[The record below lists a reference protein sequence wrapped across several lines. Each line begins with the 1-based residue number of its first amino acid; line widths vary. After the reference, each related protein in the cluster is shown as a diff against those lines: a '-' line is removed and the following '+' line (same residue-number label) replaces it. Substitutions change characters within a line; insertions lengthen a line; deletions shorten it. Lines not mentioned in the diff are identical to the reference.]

1 MRVPKR
7 TAYAMAIA
15 ISIVILLVLMV
26 YLLAFSMVKVSGVVD
41 HKTITGIRDQT
52 LYSLVVMYPWGIQID
67 DHALDYLFQGKDQN
81 VTINATFE
89 QAILSHGYSK
99 INYLASIQVSSKDSV
114 NHLNPGDALAYF
126 VKRSDFNALR
136 IGNTVTYEVEK
147 GKTLTIARVND

>member
-1 MRVPKR
+1 MKVPKR
-7 TAYAMAIA
+7 TAYGIAIA
-15 ISIVILLVLMV
+15 ILIVILLVLMV

-41 HKTITGIRDQT
+41 HKTITGIRDGTQYT
-52 LYSLVVMYPWGIQID
+52 LVVMAPWFIEIK
-67 DHALDYLFQGKDQN
+67 DHALDDLFQGKDLD

-89 QAILSHGYSK
+89 QAILNHGYSK

-136 IGNTVTYEVEK
+136 IGNSVTYEVEK
-147 GKTLTIARVND
+147 GKPLTIARVND